1 MTPKDQDLA
10 DAIISHSLDLSRLEA
25 GIRKKVI
32 RILAKMQKGLQ
43 GELAGGRPL
52 TAWSKA
58 RIDALLEQI
67 KPIVGDHFA
76 QVSDEIDIPGIAG
89 ATATATGAAIGQ
101 AFRGMLSPSLPTDT
115 YLATLASDMLI
126 QGAPSAAWWDKQA
139 ADTVFKFSAAVRQ
152 GLAAGET
159 NQQIISRVMG
169 EMEVAKRNAAALVQ
183 TSVQTVA
190 NEARLATFR
199 ANSDIL
205 NGVRQLS
212 VLDGHTSATCVAYSG
227 AEWDLSG
234 KPINGTR
241 LPFNGGP
248 PRHFNCRSA
257 LVGIT
262 KTFRELGIDIDE
274 PAIGTRASADGQI
287 RADTTFAEFLDRKG
301 KAFQDEVL
309 GPGRAELWRKKV
321 ITLNQL
327 LDQRGN
333 PLTLEELRKKYT

>member
-1 MTPKDQDLA
+1 MTQKDLDLA
-10 DAIISHSLDLSRLEA
+10 DAIIAHSLDLSRLDA
-25 GIRKKVI
+25 GIRAKVI
-32 RILAKMQKGLQ
+32 RILAKMGKELQ

-58 RIDALLEQI
+58 RINALLEQI
-67 KPIVGDHFA
+67 KPVVGESFA
-76 QVSDEIDIPGIAG
+76 QISDEINIPGIAD
-89 ATATATGAAIGQ
+89 ATAAATGAALGQ
-101 AFRGMLSPSLPTDT
+101 AFKGMLSPSLPTDT

-126 QGAPSAAWWDKQA
+126 QGAPSAVWWDKQA

-159 NQQIISRVMG
+159 NQQIIGRVMG
-169 EMEVAKRNAAALVQ
+169 EMEVVKRNAAALVQ

-199 ANSDIL
+199 ANADIL
-205 NGVRQLS
+205 SGVRQIS
-212 VLDGHTSATCVAYSG
+212 TLDGHTSPICVAYSG
-227 AEWDLSG
+227 AEWNLDG

-257 LVGIT
+257 LVPIT
-262 KTFRELGIDIDE
+262 RTFRDMGIDIDE
-274 PAIGTRASADGQI
+274 PPVGTRASADGQI

-309 GPGRAELWRKKV
+309 GPGRAELWRKGT

-333 PLTLEELRKKYT
+333 PLTLAELRKKYA

>member
-1 MTPKDQDLA
+1 MESENVEGACITGEERVEPIEIVSLSINGD
-10 DAIISHSLDLSRLEA
+10 ISY
-25 GIRKKVI
+25 V
-32 RILAKMQKGLQ
+32 
-43 GELAGGRPL
+43 AGG
-52 TAWSKA
+52 
-58 RIDALLEQI
+58 I
-67 KPIVGDHFA
+67 IVHN
-76 QVSDEIDIPGIAG
+76 
-89 ATATATGAAIGQ
+89 
-101 AFRGMLSPSLPTDT
+101 SP
-115 YLATLASDMLI
+115 
-126 QGAPSAAWWDKQA
+126 
-139 ADTVFKFSAAVRQ
+139 
-152 GLAAGET
+152 
-159 NQQIISRVMG
+159 
-169 EMEVAKRNAAALVQ
+169 
-183 TSVQTVA
+183 
-190 NEARLATFR
+190 
-199 ANSDIL
+199 
-205 NGVRQLS
+205 
-212 VLDGHTSATCVAYSG
+212 TCIAYSG

-234 KPINGTR
+234 NPINGTR